1 MFKNAMVFSALL
13 GVCVLGGKKTS
24 AQNAASQTFEADPN
38 HAGYLPSEQNL
49 PSLERDLR
57 SRMKQI
63 IAAQLALTET
73 QEKKFWPLYRQYE
86 AELSR
91 ISDKKVAL
99 IREYS
104 QKDDMDSYFRARAAI
119 DKSIMDVNLN
129 YVAIFRK
136 VLSAK
141 ETALFFRIDCP
152 LRQMVDLQL
161 EPLPFTQP

>member
-13 GVCVLGGKKTS
+13 GVFVLGGKKTS

-38 HAGYLPSEQNL
+38 HAGYLPSEQTL

-104 QKDDMDSYFRARAAI
+104 RKDDMDSYFRARAAI
-119 DKSIMDVNLN
+119 DKSIMEVNLN

-141 ETALFFRIDCP
+141 ETALFFRIEWP

>member
-1 MFKNAMVFSALL
+1 MFKNALVFSALL
-13 GVCVLGGKKTS
+13 GVCVLGGRKTS
-24 AQNAASQTFEADPN
+24 AQNSAYQTFRANPH
-38 HAGYLPSEQNL
+38 HAGSSPSKQDL
-49 PSLERDLR
+49 PSLEHDLR

-63 IAAQLALTET
+63 IAAQLALTEA
-73 QEKKFWPLYRQYE
+73 QEKKFWPLYSQYE
-86 AELSR
+86 ADLAR

-119 DKSIMDVNLN
+119 DKSIMEVNLN
-129 YVAIFRK
+129 YIAIFRK

-141 ETALFFRIDCP
+141 ETALFFRIDWP

-161 EPLPFTQP
+161 EPLPFPQP

>member
-1 MFKNAMVFSALL
+1 MFKHSIVLSALL
-13 GVCVLGGKKTS
+13 GVCVLGGRKTS
-24 AQNAASQTFEADPN
+24 AQNAASQTFRANSN

-49 PSLERDLR
+49 TSLEHDLR

-63 IAAQLALTET
+63 IAAQLALTEA
-73 QEKKFWPLYRQYE
+73 QEQKFWPLYSQYE
-86 AELSR
+86 GELAR
-91 ISDKKVAL
+91 ISDKKAAL

-104 QKDDMDSYFRARAAI
+104 QKDDIDSYFRGRAAI
-119 DKSIMDVNLN
+119 DKSTMEVNLH

-136 VLSAK
+136 VLSVK
-141 ETALFFRIDCP
+141 ETALFFRIDWP